1 MESASIVMQK
11 KIFLQIFLFF
21 IILIISLS
29 VYEIYFKKENLDND
43 KEISTPEDKIINE
56 KISSLIQ
63 DLKYVAEGKNGDEY
77 IVVSKFGELSKE
89 KPNLRIM
96 RQVSATINSK
106 NISPIYISAD
116 NAEYNKVNYDT
127 KFYGDVKISY
137 DDNIIS
143 SNNMDLFFEKNFATI
158 FNKISYKNLNTKLE
172 ADKIEIDLLTKNSK
186 IFMYDKSKKIK
197 IISLN

>member
-1 MESASIVMQK
+1 MQK

-89 KPNLRIM
+89 KPNLIIM